1 MIALYPGAFK
11 PPHKGHF
18 QVVRSILDG
27 TYNGGVYDKDNYKV
41 KGAKFLDNKSDKKPN
56 ISKVIVFAGGGERN
70 GITKEES
77 KAIWEIYAKYIPEVE
92 IMDGGDNPMFAAKDY
107 AKANSDTELYAI
119 TGIRGEK
126 DFIDLRRITTFTNT
140 PNVKGL
146 AISNPGF
153 MQRASDL
160 RDLALKGEYEKTR
173 EYFPDVINDNE
184 FDKIV
189 SMLKDNIVAEVLSNN
204 IEGFIEEYFQTDKSL
219 WANIN
224 AKKKAGKKSSHK
236 NSNAYKDAKKAGKA
250 LKKSKNEN
258 YLVHNFDFTPFMAS
272 LIDFMINHG
281 LNITPLPNI
290 ILRKDEKEANDFF
303 CKTAHYDGDK
313 KEIVLYVL
321 GRHPKD
327 VMRSFSHEMIHHM
340 QNLDG
345 ALKPTGTTNTNQS
358 KYLQEIE
365 KEAYLKGNMMFRTWE
380 DSIKNNMNKLENKE
394 NFRILDN
401 KLSSKED

>member
-41 KGAKFLDNKSDKKPN
+41 KGAEFLDNKSDKKPN

-204 IEGFIEEYFQTDKSL
+204 IEGFIEEYFQTDESL

-303 CKTAHYDGDK
+303 CKTAHYNGDK

-380 DSIKNNMNKLENKE
+380 DSIKNNMNELENKE

>member
-41 KGAKFLDNKSDKKPN
+41 KGAEFLDNKSDKKPN

-153 MQRASDL
+153 M
-160 RDLALKGEYEKTR
+160 KGEYEKTR

-204 IEGFIEEYFQTDKSL
+204 IEGFIEEYFQTDESL

-303 CKTAHYDGDK
+303 CKTAHYNGDK

-358 KYLQEIE
+358 QTFK
-365 KEAYLKGNMMFRTWE
+365 KDCKKSW
-380 DSIKNNMNKLENKE
+380 
-394 NFRILDN
+394 
-401 KLSSKED
+401 

>member
-41 KGAKFLDNKSDKKPN
+41 KGAEFLDNKSDKKPN

-204 IEGFIEEYFQTDKSL
+204 IEGFIEEYFQTDESL

-236 NSNAYKDAKKAGKA
+236 NSKAYKDAKKAGKA

-303 CKTAHYDGDK
+303 CKTAHYNGDK

-380 DSIKNNMNKLENKE
+380 DSIKNNMNELENKE

>member
-18 QVVRSILDG
+18 QVVKSILDG
-27 TYNGGVYDKDNYKV
+27 TYNGGVYDKDNYKI
-41 KGAKFLDNKSDKKPN
+41 KGAEFLDNKSDKKPD

-204 IEGFIEEYFQTDKSL
+204 IEGFIEEYFQTDESL

-236 NSNAYKDAKKAGKA
+236 NSKAYKAAKKAGKA

-258 YLVHNFDFTPFMAS
+258 YLVHNFDYTPFMAS
-272 LIDFMINHG
+272 LIEYMVNQG

-303 CKTAHYDGDK
+303 CKTAHYSPDE
-313 KEIVLYVL
+313 KEIVLYTL

-345 ALKPTGTTNTNQS
+345 KLGNISTTNTNQS
-358 KYLQEIE
+358 NYLQEIE
-365 KEAYLKGNMMFRTWE
+365 K
-380 DSIKNNMNKLENKE
+380 
-394 NFRILDN
+394 
-401 KLSSKED
+401 

>member
-18 QVVRSILDG
+18 QVVKSILDG
-27 TYNGGVYDKDNYKV
+27 SYNGGVYDKDNYKI
-41 KGAKFLDNKSDKKPN
+41 KGSEFLDNKSDKKPN
-56 ISKVIVFAGGGERN
+56 IDKVIVFAGGGERN

-126 DFIDLRRITTFTNT
+126 DFVDLRRITTFTNT

-160 RDLALKGEYEKTR
+160 RNLALKGEYEKTR
-173 EYFPDVINDNE
+173 EYFPDVINDDE

-204 IEGFIEEYFQTDKSL
+204 IEGFIDEYFQTDESL

-272 LIDFMINHG
+272 LIEFMVDQG
-281 LNITPLPNI
+281 LNILPLPNI

-345 ALKPTGTTNTNQS
+345 TLKPVGTTNTNQS
-358 KYLQEIE
+358 NYLQEIE
-365 KEAYLKGNMMFRTWE
+365 KEAYLKGNMFFRTWE
-380 DSIKNNMNKLENKE
+380 DGIKNNMKINQIKVGK
-394 NFRILDN
+394 
-401 KLSSKED
+401 

>member
-204 IEGFIEEYFQTDKSL
+204 IEGFIEEYFQTDESL

>member
-41 KGAKFLDNKSDKKPN
+41 KGAEFLDNKSDKKPN

-204 IEGFIEEYFQTDKSL
+204 IEGFIEEYFQTDESL

-303 CKTAHYDGDK
+303 CKTAHYNGDK

-380 DSIKNNMNKLENKE
+380 DSIKNNMDKLENKE

-401 KLSSKED
+401 KLPSKKG